1 MKQIVFGVYA
11 EGPTDYRFFP
21 TLIERYLT
29 RFCHTNGLDVDILPA
44 VQIRSRKNFS
54 SGFIEKLK
62 LIEQDSVGTK
72 GLPYVFVHNDADA
85 RSLDQVLNFK
95 WKPWLDECRNTE
107 NWLAVIPIRMTESWM
122 LADVEALKSTF
133 IISAENIRQII
144 GNGDPES
151 ISDPKNKLAEIV
163 RRGKQKR
170 TTNFEENLAKR
181 TRFEVLEQLPSFQF
195 LKSQIEERIR

>member
-1 MKQIVFGVYA
+1 MKQIIFGVYA
-11 EGPTDYRFFP
+11 EGPTDYRFFL

-29 RFCHTNGLDVDILPA
+29 HFCHTSGVDVDILPA
-44 VQIRSRKNFS
+44 VPIWNREDFP

-62 LIEQDSVGTK
+62 RIEQDNVSNK

-85 RSLDQVLNFK
+85 RNLDQVLNFK
-95 WKPWLDECRNTE
+95 WRPWLERCTSAE
-107 NWLAVIPIRMTESWM
+107 NWLAVIPVRMTESWM
-122 LADVEALKSTF
+122 LADVEALESTF
-133 IISAENIRQII
+133 IISVENIRQII
-144 GNGDPES
+144 GEGDPES
-151 ISDPKNKLAEIV
+151 ISDPKSKLAEIV

-181 TRFEVLEQLPSFQF
+181 TRFEVLELLPSFQF